1 MREIVRRGYNAGDY
15 PGVFRSRSEPNEIEQ
30 AFLGT
35 LLGLSPANPTVLD
48 LGCGSGVPIDAY
60 LAAKGARL
68 TGVDFSVKHLVL
80 ARRNVPSGRYIEA
93 DFSTVDLGAG
103 RFDTVVSLYAIFHI
117 PRDEHKALL
126 EKIAGALKDGG
137 LFLATFGAIE
147 SAYGEDENWAG
158 AKMAWSSHDPV
169 IYVRFLTGAGFE
181 IVESRFEGKPGDEEH
196 HWWVLARRTGGG
208 AISNGE

>member
-126 EKIAGALKDGG
+126 EKIAGALKDG
-137 LFLATFGAIE
+137 ACSSQR
-147 SAYGEDENWAG
+147 SAQSNRRM
-158 AKMAWSSHDPV
+158 AKTK
-169 IYVRFLTGAGFE
+169 IGR
-181 IVESRFEGKPGDEEH
+181 
-196 HWWVLARRTGGG
+196 ARRWRGVRTTPSYMCG
-208 AISNGE
+208 S